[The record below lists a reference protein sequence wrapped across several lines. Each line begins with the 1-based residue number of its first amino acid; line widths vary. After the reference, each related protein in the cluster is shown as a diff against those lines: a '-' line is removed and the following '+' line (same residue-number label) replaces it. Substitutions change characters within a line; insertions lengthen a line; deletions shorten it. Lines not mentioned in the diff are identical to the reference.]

1 MKDKKAMQRVNFL
14 PNLSENIPDGISNK
28 SIEIMYIDCIDNISK
43 ESNPF
48 SIKKG
53 VKGVKN
59 ASTNIKLEKKKP
71 KQLI

>member
-53 VKGVKN
+53 VKN

>member
-28 SIEIMYIDCIDNISK
+28 SIKIMYIDCIDNISK

-48 SIKKG
+48 SIKK
-53 VKGVKN
+53 
-59 ASTNIKLEKKKP
+59 
-71 KQLI
+71 